1 MDREQFL
8 TKLASLRMAPRGGG
22 ERYPHK
28 PLLLLWLLGRMQQQ
42 VTSACTYEEAEKPV
56 SRLLDDF
63 GPPSASRHRPSR
75 DSLVHGQGE
84 PKLSEGVFR

>member
-1 MDREQFL
+1 MRREEFL
-8 TKLASLRMAPRGGG
+8 EKLASLRMAPRGGG

-42 VTSACTYEEAEKPV
+42 GTTACTYEEAEKPV

-63 GPPSASRHRPSR
+63 GPPAANRYRAGHAVRSLGVRPVAGR
-75 DSLVHGQGE
+75 
-84 PKLSEGVFR
+84 RR